1 MAQDNGHPCPRTD
14 SERSPT
20 SAEEAMSGIIDALTV
35 GADALSESL
44 ADSRA
49 KEADAVIPDVRKIV
63 EECKKR
69 SKKKERTKRDEA

>member
-1 MAQDNGHPCPRTD
+1 
-14 SERSPT
+14 
-20 SAEEAMSGIIDALTV
+20 MSGIIDALTV

-63 EECKKR
+63 EECKKKTKRMR

>member
-1 MAQDNGHPCPRTD
+1 M
-14 SERSPT
+14 SE
-20 SAEEAMSGIIDALTV
+20 IIDAITV

-63 EECKKR
+63 EECEKKTKRMR
-69 SKKKERTKRDEA
+69 SKKTQRKDEER